1 MAEMLNVTI
10 TDDNGIVVLT
20 PKGEIGFQEAPS
32 FKTHI
37 RTAFDKKPKR
47 VIVDLSSV
55 SYMSTPGLATLVEAL
70 QISKRSSTPL
80 VLCGLTER
88 VRAIFEI
95 ARLQTVF
102 SIVGDLTAARG

>member
-1 MAEMLNVTI
+1 MAEMLNVTLSEE
-10 TDDNGIVVLT
+10 NGLVILT

-47 VIVDLSSV
+47 VIVDLSNV

-70 QISKRSSTPL
+70 QISKKTATPL
-80 VLCGLTER
+80 FLSGLTDR

-102 SIVGDLTAARG
+102 SIVANVDAARG